1 MEAITLDELK
11 SRKQWVCWHYENING
26 RECKIPKNPHFKANA
41 KSNDST
47 TWGTYDD
54 ALRAKNEY
62 GYDGIGIMFSDGII
76 GIDVDAVGHGTPN
89 ALENPIASEVL
100 DLFSDTYIEKS
111 PSGLGYHIL
120 GLCDNFKLPT
130 FVDNGKFKLSQDY
143 YMKNADLDLEIY
155 PSELTNR
162 FFTFTGDSIG
172 IESLNDITDKV
183 NIFLKKYM
191 QKENPLDAIINKAR
205 NAKDGDKFIALF
217 DNGDLSEYNNDDS
230 AADLALCSILAF
242 YTNGNKEQVDKL
254 FRKSA
259 LYRDKWDRSDYREM
273 TINKS
278 LNKLDAEDNKKSSK
292 KENLCL
298 ESLERWMKENDIT
311 LKYNVISHQIE
322 VEGLPQCFNQE
333 TLIEDMDVILYDT
346 LKKHFICN
354 KQMIHDL
361 LVLVAGKNKY
371 NPVLD
376 LLAKA
381 PEWDGHDRLP
391 ELYDIMKINDFDDL
405 SKTLIHKWL
414 LMSLALLE
422 NRFDNAFGAD
432 GILVIQGPQGIGKT
446 SLVSKL
452 GLSPKYTKIGLYVD
466 TRDKDTIIRATSAW
480 ICEMG
485 ELETTLKSDMERLK
499 AFITA
504 DYDRYRL
511 PYARSDTTIVRHTSF
526 IATCNSDKFLVD
538 ETGSRRFWT
547 VPCQERFNLDK
558 LNDFDV
564 VQLWKQI
571 EFELHKYPYSTSFG
585 SPFQLSFRLSF
596 EDREKLSER
605 NTAHEKYLKSQQEI
619 EDILCEAKTNPNEYT
634 YKWITPTTFKNSY
647 SSLEQ
652 YSAEQIGRALAR
664 FNIEKKDMRL
674 DDTNNVSK
682 GCRYLPVPIKHS
694 YDDSDDESYSKESFP
709 NFDEYD

>member
-1 MEAITLDELK
+1 MDAITLNELK
-11 SRKQWVCWHYENING
+11 QRKQWVCWSYESING
-26 RECKIPKNPHFKANA
+26 RECKIPKNPNIRANA

-47 TWGTYDD
+47 TWGAYDD
-54 ALRAKNEY
+54 AVKAQNEY
-62 GYDGIGIMFSDGII
+62 GYDGIGIMFTNNLV
-76 GIDVDAVGHGTPN
+76 GIDIDAVGHGTPN
-89 ALENPIASEVL
+89 AKENPMALEII
-100 DLFSDTYIEKS
+100 DLFTDTYIEKS
-111 PSGLGYHIL
+111 PSGLGFHIL
-120 GLCDNFKLPT
+120 GLCDNTQLPT
-130 FVDNGKFKLSQDY
+130 VNENGKINLDKMYS
-143 YMKNADLDLEIY
+143 MKNSDWELEIY

-361 LVLVAGKNKY
+361 LVLVAG
-371 NPVLD
+371 
-376 LLAKA
+376 
-381 PEWDGHDRLP
+381 
-391 ELYDIMKINDFDDL
+391 
-405 SKTLIHKWL
+405 
-414 LMSLALLE
+414 
-422 NRFDNAFGAD
+422 
-432 GILVIQGPQGIGKT
+432 
-446 SLVSKL
+446 
-452 GLSPKYTKIGLYVD
+452 
-466 TRDKDTIIRATSAW
+466 
-480 ICEMG
+480 
-485 ELETTLKSDMERLK
+485 
-499 AFITA
+499 
-504 DYDRYRL
+504 
-511 PYARSDTTIVRHTSF
+511 
-526 IATCNSDKFLVD
+526 NSD
-538 ETGSRRFWT
+538 
-547 VPCQERFNLDK
+547 
-558 LNDFDV
+558 
-564 VQLWKQI
+564 
-571 EFELHKYPYSTSFG
+571 
-585 SPFQLSFRLSF
+585 
-596 EDREKLSER
+596 
-605 NTAHEKYLKSQQEI
+605 
-619 EDILCEAKTNPNEYT
+619 
-634 YKWITPTTFKNSY
+634 FK
-647 SSLEQ
+647 
-652 YSAEQIGRALAR
+652 
-664 FNIEKKDMRL
+664 
-674 DDTNNVSK
+674 
-682 GCRYLPVPIKHS
+682 
-694 YDDSDDESYSKESFP
+694 
-709 NFDEYD
+709 